1 MTILNESGIPD
12 ALSPLYGVGSVCE
25 RLPYVL
31 GVVVGT
37 RSEAHLAQTLSGFPG
52 SPGGATGAGR
62 ALLLVLD
69 PEEEPEGGDLAT
81 RVVGEA
87 VKFRDAGAV
96 LLFRSRSAELLGVDF
111 DVEARLLE
119 RRLGAPV
126 RTVDLFER
134 ERDPG
139 STGGPMGLSTDVE
152 DRALAALV
160 DLCPRETPAEQP
172 GKERTEKER
181 GRLGGLLGRSRGLSL
196 RRGGRNPEPPG
207 SDRKPVALLSLQASL
222 GRGGRSLRELAAD
235 LDRAG
240 VQVAGGIPGPAAEEF
255 PALGPGTVAAPLDP
269 YLATA
274 AGAVRRRGAEVVET
288 LMPIGV
294 DGTARFIQ
302 DVAEAAGSDVRA
314 GEMARARSVWESLGS
329 LRSRIRGKRV
339 FFTGDT
345 GLEVPLARF
354 LSDAG
359 ALVLEVGSP
368 RLDRRLLA
376 PELQVLSSGGVDV
389 IESPE
394 WREQLGRID
403 EARPD
408 VVVAGPGLHVPLVAR
423 GHLCRS
429 SLDFLGAGIHGYKG
443 ARRILELFARS
454 LQRAEGLDAVEL

>member
-52 SPGGATGAGR
+52 SSGHAAGAGR
-62 ALLLVLD
+62 VLFLVLD

-119 RRLGAPV
+119 RRLGVPA
-126 RTVDLFER
+126 RTIDLFER

-152 DRALAALV
+152 DRTLAALV
-160 DLCPRETPAEQP
+160 DLCPRESAEQRP

-181 GRLGGLLGRSRGLSL
+181 GRLGGLLGRSRGLK
-196 RRGGRNPEPPG
+196 RGGRSAEPPG
-207 SDRKPVALLSLQASL
+207 PDRKPVALLSLQASP

-235 LDRAG
+235 LERAG

-274 AGAVRRRGAEVVET
+274 AGAARRRGAEVVET

-302 DVAEAAGSDVRA
+302 DVAEAAGSDARA

-376 PELQVLSSGGVDV
+376 PELQVLGSGGVDV